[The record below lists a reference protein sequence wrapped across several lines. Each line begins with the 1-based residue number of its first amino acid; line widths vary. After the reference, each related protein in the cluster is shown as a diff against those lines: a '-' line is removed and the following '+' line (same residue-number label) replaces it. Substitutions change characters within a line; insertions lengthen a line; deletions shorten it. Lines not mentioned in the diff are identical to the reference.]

1 MPKAARA
8 TPPTPAST
16 GSFATAH
23 LPELEHIFNVDTSLC
38 LLQRSP
44 DRTLQRYLSG
54 HSPAS
59 CHERAQRVLAEQAEL
74 DSVLQD
80 FAQPGRICLENELR
94 FLIELFATLSDSR
107 WVGVR
112 LSISHQRSCPRFH
125 VDKVGLR
132 LICTLQGPG
141 TEWLE
146 HECVDRRFLGFGS
159 QGIPDEGSGLLKS
172 GAQIHRMQTFEV
184 GLFKGELWPG
194 NENRSAVHRS
204 PAVKPLS
211 PHRIVVTL
219 DEVE

>member
-8 TPPTPAST
+8 TTPTSAST

-23 LPELEHIFNVDTSLC
+23 LPALERIFDVDTSLC
-38 LLQRSP
+38 LLQRRS
-44 DRTLQRYLSG
+44 DRALQRYLAD
-54 HSPAS
+54 HTPIS
-59 CHERAQRVLAEQAEL
+59 CHERAQRVLAEEPQLA
-74 DSVLQD
+74 VLQD
-80 FAQPGRICLENELR
+80 FPQAGRTCLENELR
-94 FLIELFATLSDSR
+94 FLIDLFATLSDSR

-112 LSISHQRSCPRFH
+112 LSISHQQSCPRFH

-132 LICTLQGPG
+132 LICTWQGPG

-194 NENRSAVHRS
+194 NENRGAVHRS
-204 PAVKPLS
+204 PTVKPLS
-211 PHRIVVTL
+211 PHRIVMTL

>member
-8 TPPTPAST
+8 TPLTPAST
-16 GSFATAH
+16 GSFTTAH
-23 LPELEHIFNVDTSLC
+23 LPELERIFDVNTSLC
-38 LLQRSP
+38 LLQRPS
-44 DRTLQRYLSG
+44 DRLLQRYLAD
-54 HSPAS
+54 HTPLS
-59 CHERAQRVLAEQAEL
+59 CHERAQRVLAEGPQL
-74 DSVLQD
+74 DTVLQD
-80 FAQPGRICLENELR
+80 FAQSGRTCLEKELC

-112 LSISHQRSCPRFH
+112 LSISHQQSCPRFH

-132 LICTLQGPG
+132 LICTWQGPG

-159 QGIPDEGSGLLKS
+159 QGIPDESSGLLKP
-172 GAQIHRMQTFEV
+172 GAQIHRMQTFAV

-194 NENRSAVHRS
+194 NEHRGAVHRS

-219 DEVE
+219 DEVD